1 MARIA
6 IRREAFEQGQFP
18 PVCCKTGTRA
28 EVFRRWEFSNT
39 PGWTWILLLFGIFPF
54 LIATA
59 FVTQR
64 FSGVLPLSGRAD
76 GRLTVTRRLVW
87 SFGVAAVAC
96 FALGLVRFG
105 SLIPIAI
112 AFAVLCLLA
121 IASGWLLA
129 PNANLDGPD
138 VVVLSNVHRGFV
150 DAIRAI
156 PAAPAPP
163 STGPAEGSAWTP
175 DEPAAPAP

>member
-18 PVCCKTGTRA
+18 PICCKTGGRA

-39 PGWTWILLLFGIFPF
+39 PGWTWILVFFGVFPF

-59 FVTQR
+59 FATER
-64 FSGVLPLSGRAD
+64 FFGVLPMSGRSEA
-76 GRLTVTRRLVW
+76 RLTVTRKLVW
-87 SFGVAAVAC
+87 SFGGAAVAS
-96 FALGLVRFG
+96 FALGLAKFG

-121 IASGWLLA
+121 IASGWFFS
-129 PNANLDGPD
+129 PNANLDGRD

-150 DAIRAI
+150 AAIHAI
-156 PAAPAPP
+156 PAAP
-163 STGPAEGSAWTP
+163 
-175 DEPAAPAP
+175 PAAPTVQA